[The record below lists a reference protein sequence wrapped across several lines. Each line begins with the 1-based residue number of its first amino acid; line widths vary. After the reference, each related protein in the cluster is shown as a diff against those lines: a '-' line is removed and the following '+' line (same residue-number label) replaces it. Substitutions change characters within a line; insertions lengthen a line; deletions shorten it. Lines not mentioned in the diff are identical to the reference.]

1 MRYEMNGLIAAMEE
15 IDNEPVAVDADEAVE
30 LVETVADDSAVVQAD
45 ADEVG
50 ISVSQMEDA
59 VQAGE
64 ELEDI
69 ADVASEAV
77 ESGEGLD
84 ETAAEVASIAIESIR
99 NRLGIRSE
107 SRLVPATES
116 FGNVNTRVM
125 STRLIVEGIGD
136 TLKRIWAAIK
146 AAAARIWEKIKSFFV
161 GLFNSASGLVKL
173 INGLRDR
180 ARKLP
185 SDAKIKDK
193 QIKHAGVARAISL
206 KGKASLATFDEIT
219 TNTLALAGA
228 AVDFGK
234 IGRSVVEKAE
244 KLASGELNEANVKA
258 YLQGTDSAASEAE
271 RVLKAG
277 FKTVDQVLGN
287 GFVGATKAK
296 GPKASKAKNVAALH
310 FGPFVNNTLLTLE
323 TVSHASG
330 GATFSITFSATKD
343 KVAEKVEAL
352 EPSEVIRILDQ
363 SLKLA
368 AQLQDYKKTQGEVDA
383 ITKAVQKVSDTVI
396 KSAEKSL
403 AKTGSS
409 TETRLGLAELK
420 DSVSTTLNTINT
432 FAGRA
437 PSLHFALAKAGAD
450 YASVAIRNLG
460 DKAFGK

>member
-15 IDNEPVAVDADEAVE
+15 IDNKPVAVDADEAVE

-50 ISVSQMEDA
+50 ISVSQVEDA

-69 ADVASEAV
+69 AEVASEAV

-99 NRLGIRSE
+99 NRLGIRGE

-173 INGLRDR
+173 ISSLRDR

-185 SDAKIKDK
+185 TDAKIKDK
-193 QIKHAGVARAISL
+193 KIKHSGIARSISL
-206 KGKASLATFDEIT
+206 KGKANLGTYQEIAK
-219 TNTLALAGA
+219 NTVNLAGVSVA
-228 AVDFGK
+228 FGK
-234 IGRSVVEKAE
+234 IGRSVIQAAE
-244 KLASGELNEANVKA
+244 NLASSDINEANVKA
-258 YLQGTDSAASEAE
+258 YLQSTSSAAAEAD
-271 RVLKAG
+271 RVMAG
-277 FKTVDQVLGN
+277 AFTVADAYLTGI
-287 GFVGATKAK
+287 GATKAK
-296 GPKASKAKNVAALH
+296 GPKASKAKNVTTKH
-310 FGPFVNNTLLTLE
+310 FGPFVNNSMLTLE
-323 TVSHASG
+323 LVSSAG
-330 GATFSITFSATKD
+330 GSNTWTISFSAPKD
-343 KVAEKVEAL
+343 KVAEEVDAL
-352 EPSEVIRILDQ
+352 EPNEIVQVLEV

-368 AQLQDYKKTQGEVDA
+368 AALQDYKKTQGDMDA
-383 ITKAVQKVSDTVI
+383 ITKSIQKVSETVI
-396 KSAEKSL
+396 KSAESIL
-403 AKTGSS
+403 NKTGSS

-420 DSVSTTLNTINT
+420 DSVNSTLQTLNT
-432 FAGRA
+432 FSGRA
-437 PSLHFALAKAGAD
+437 PSLQFALAKAGAD
-450 YASVAIRNLG
+450 YASVALRNIG
-460 DKAFGK
+460 EKAFGGK

>member
-45 ADEVG
+45 ADDVG
-50 ISVSQMEDA
+50 ISVSQVEDA

-69 ADVASEAV
+69 AEVASEAV

-99 NRLGIRSE
+99 NRLGIRGE

-125 STRLIVEGIGD
+125 STRLVVEGISD

-146 AAAARIWEKIKSFFV
+146 AAAARIWEKIKSFFA
-161 GLFNSASGLVKL
+161 GLFNSAGGLVKL
-173 INGLRDR
+173 ISGLRER

-185 SDAKIKDK
+185 TDAKIKDK
-193 QIKHAGVARAISL
+193 QIKHAAVAKAISV
-206 KGKASLATFDEIT
+206 KGKASLATFEEISK
-219 TNTLALAGA
+219 NTLALAGTA
-228 AVDFGK
+228 ASFGK
-234 IGRSVVEKAE
+234 IGRGVISAAE
-244 KLASGELNEANVKA
+244 SLASSEINEANVAA
-258 YLQGTDSAASEAE
+258 YLKSTTSAAAEAE
-271 RVLKAG
+271 RVMVAG
-277 FKTVDQVLGN
+277 FSASDAVLSG
-287 GFVGATKAK
+287 VGANTAK
-296 GPKASKAKNVAALH
+296 GPKASKSKTVAAKH
-310 FGPFVNNTLLTLE
+310 FGPFVGNSLLTLDVA
-323 TVSHASG
+323 TAAGGVS
-330 GATFSITFSATKD
+330 TFSISFSATKD
-343 KVAEKVEAL
+343 KVDEKVEAL
-352 EPSEVIRILDQ
+352 EPSEIVKVLDQ

-368 AQLQDYKKTQGEVDA
+368 SQLQDFKKTQGEVEA
-383 ITKAVQKVSDTVI
+383 ITKAVQKVSDTVLS
-396 KSAEKSL
+396 SASKIL
-403 AKTGSS
+403 DKTGST

-420 DSVSTTLNTINT
+420 DSVSSTLNTINT

-437 PSLHFALAKAGAD
+437 PSLQFALAKAGAD
-450 YASVAIRNLG
+450 YASVALRNIG